1 MQYILSKS
9 FEKDFAKLPKATK
22 KKVIVVLEK
31 FIETPQDPSLRNHRL
46 SGKWRGYFSIDVT
59 GDTRA
64 IYVIIEK
71 NEIVRFVAIGTHSEL
86 YG

>member
-1 MQYILSKS
+1 MQYLLSKR

-22 KKVIVVLEK
+22 KKAIASMELFVAN
-31 FIETPQDPSLRNHRL
+31 PQNPTLGTQGL
-46 SGKWRGYFSIDVT
+46 SGKWKGHFSINIT

-64 IYVIIEK
+64 VYFVVIED
-71 NEIVRFVAIGTHSEL
+71 VVQFVAIGSHSEL

>member
-9 FEKDFAKLPKATK
+9 FEKDFAKLPTPIK
-22 KKVIVVLEK
+22 KKAIITLEK
-31 FIETPQDPSLRNHRL
+31 FIDDPQNPTLRNHGL
-46 SGKWRGYFSIDVT
+46 GGKWKGHFSINVT

-64 IYVIIEK
+64 IYFVIED
-71 NEIVRFVAIGTHSEL
+71 NMVRFVAIGSHSEL